1 MKDKKVIF
9 MGTPEFSV
17 PILEALIQNT
27 NVIAVVTQ
35 PDKEVGKK
43 GIVFSPIKEVAIK
56 NNIKV
61 FQPIRIRKEFD
72 EIINLHPDIIITCAY
87 GQIIP
92 TEILE
97 CPKYGC
103 INVHASLLPYLR
115 GGAPIHH
122 AIIDGYEKTGITIM
136 YMDEKMDEGDIISQ
150 EETPIT
156 LDDTTLKLHDRLSLM
171 GRDLLL
177 KTLPSIFDSTNQRI
191 KQDHSIATYGFNIK
205 REDERIDFNKTRK
218 EIFNQVRGLNSWPGA
233 YTLLDDH
240 VLKVWEVTMGEE
252 KNTSTTGTIVGLNK
266 DGIIVSC
273 KDGLLILKMIQP
285 EGKKKMLASAYL
297 NGLKNKEELIGK
309 VLV

>member
-1 MKDKKVIF
+1 
-9 MGTPEFSV
+9 
-17 PILEALIQNT
+17 
-27 NVIAVVTQ
+27 
-35 PDKEVGKK
+35 
-43 GIVFSPIKEVAIK
+43 
-56 NNIKV
+56 
-61 FQPIRIRKEFD
+61 
-72 EIINLHPDIIITCAY
+72 
-87 GQIIP
+87 
-92 TEILE
+92 
-97 CPKYGC
+97 
-103 INVHASLLPYLR
+103 
-115 GGAPIHH
+115 
-122 AIIDGYEKTGITIM
+122 
-136 YMDEKMDEGDIISQ
+136 
-150 EETPIT
+150 
-156 LDDTTLKLHDRLSLM
+156 M

-205 REDERIDFNKTRK
+205 REDEKIDFNKTRK

-233 YTLLDDH
+233 YTLLDNH